1 MSKRLLALA
10 LLWLLVGPLM
20 AGAQTLSRFH
30 AEAPAV
36 MPVAGLDHHIQDGKL
51 QLTLRDYLALVL
63 ANDTQIRVLLLANA
77 TAQNAVLA
85 AHSPFD
91 PNLTASFGS
100 TRTLQPQTTQTSG
113 ATTLSQLGQITQ
125 IGFSQQLAT
134 GQQVQINFGSNRNS
148 SNSLFSTFNPSIGAN
163 FGFSLTQPL
172 LRNRSNLQNR
182 TGTLVARTQLLVVGD
197 QTQTQIADELVT
209 AADQYWAT
217 VQARD
222 EITVQQQ
229 ALDLARK
236 SYERDENALKLGA
249 LAPGDIFTSQAQ
261 VAQDQTQLLQAQ
273 SSYQQQV
280 DLLRRLAGADLDPA
294 TRDLDVA
301 LLDDPSAEPP
311 QAPLLSRE
319 QAVAEALRQRPEV
332 DALQRQG
339 AEDSFRLAQARDALK
354 PQLNLTGSYGSNGL
368 AGNSVG
374 IVTPLG
380 VSAAGTDTGLGTAL
394 HQIFAFASPTY
405 GFSLSLSLP
414 LRNSS
419 AEAQLANS
427 LISQTSDAYQQ
438 RTEEQQIRQ
447 EVLLADTRLRMAV
460 EVVRSAGTARDLAQK
475 NVDAEQ
481 QKYTLGSI
489 TVFELLQAQ
498 VQLSNAQLTLLNAY
512 TSYQEAEI
520 AYERATWTLFSK
532 LGVRVE

>member
-1 MSKRLLALA
+1 
-10 LLWLLVGPLM
+10 
-20 AGAQTLSRFH
+20 
-30 AEAPAV
+30 
-36 MPVAGLDHHIQDGKL
+36 
-51 QLTLRDYLALVL
+51 
-63 ANDTQIRVLLLANA
+63 
-77 TAQNAVLA
+77 
-85 AHSPFD
+85 
-91 PNLTASFGS
+91 
-100 TRTLQPQTTQTSG
+100 
-113 ATTLSQLGQITQ
+113 
-125 IGFSQQLAT
+125 
-134 GQQVQINFGSNRNS
+134 
-148 SNSLFSTFNPSIGAN
+148 
-163 FGFSLTQPL
+163 
-172 LRNRSNLQNR
+172 
-182 TGTLVARTQLLVVGD
+182 
-197 QTQTQIADELVT
+197 
-209 AADQYWAT
+209 
-217 VQARD
+217 
-222 EITVQQQ
+222 
-229 ALDLARK
+229 
-236 SYERDENALKLGA
+236 
-249 LAPGDIFTSQAQ
+249 TSQAQ

-273 SSYQQQV
+273 SNYQQQL
-280 DLLRRLAGADLDPA
+280 DQLRRLAGADLDPA

-339 AEDSFRLAQARDALK
+339 AVDSFRLAQARDALK

-394 HQIFAFASPTY
+394 NQIFAFASPTY

-414 LRNSS
+414 LRNSN
-419 AEAQLANS
+419 AEAQLADS
-427 LISQTSDAYQQ
+427 LVSQTSDAYQERSEQ
-438 RTEEQQIRQ
+438 QQIRQ
-447 EVLLADTRLRMAV
+447 DVLLADTRLRMAV
-460 EVVRSAGTARDLAQK
+460 EVVKSAATARDLAQK

-520 AYERATWTLFSK
+520 AYERATWTLLSK
-532 LGVRVE
+532 LGVRIGN